1 MEEKL
6 FTDDRMPIT
15 KEFLE
20 KNGFHGQDDY
30 YYYVIADLSKTDS
43 FWSIKI
49 IFATEHPTY
58 ITQIEIENVVADDV
72 INISMSTIGGKIY
85 FVHELQH
92 AIKLSEINLN
102 LK

>member
-1 MEEKL
+1 MEEKM

-15 KEFLE
+15 KEFLV
-20 KNGFHGQDDY
+20 KNGFHSQDNY
-30 YYYVIADLSKTDS
+30 YAIADLSKADS

>member
-1 MEEKL
+1 MEEKM

-15 KEFLE
+15 KEFLM
-20 KNGFHGQDDY
+20 KNGFHGKDEY
-30 YYYVIADLSKTDS
+30 YTIGDLSKTDS

-58 ITQIEIENVVADDV
+58 ITQIEIENIDGNDDIDV
-72 INISMSTIGGKIY
+72 NMSTIGGKIY
-85 FVHELQH
+85 YVHELQH
-92 AIKLSEINLN
+92 IITLCKINLN

>member
-1 MEEKL
+1 MEEKM

-15 KEFLE
+15 KEFLV
-20 KNGFHGQDDY
+20 KNGFHSQDNY
-30 YYYVIADLSKTDS
+30 YAIADLSKADS

-58 ITQIEIENVVADDV
+58 ITQIKIENVAGNDT
-72 INISMSTIGGKIY
+72 INVDMSTIGGKIY

-92 AIKLSEINLN
+92 AIKLSGINLN